1 MLHSLLPAITER
13 LKSVNC
19 PFDVSYGPTRPSQVV
34 SKNAIV
40 FSLDDESG
48 DSMVDST
55 LCKTESK
62 PLFGIK
68 VGCKCRIYAKSY
80 KPAGTIWEHQDL
92 AILARNSVLCAIR
105 AVTMG
110 SFSYLSVSKLG
121 FLSKDQLQLEGLE
134 AWPGVVYEIQF
145 GIPIAIFETKW
156 DGDYVQQQGNVD
168 DVENTL
174 TAGE

>member
-1 MLHSLLPAITER
+1 MLHKLLPAISAR

-19 PFDVSYGPTRPSQVV
+19 PIEVSYGLTRPSPVV

-48 DSMVDST
+48 DSMVDAT

-68 VGCKCRIYAKSY
+68 VGCRCRIYAKSH
-80 KPAGTIWEHQDL
+80 KPAATLWEHQDL
-92 AILARNSVLCAIR
+92 AILARNSVMCALR
-105 AVTMG
+105 AVSMG
-110 SFSYLSVSKLG
+110 SFSYLSVSRLG
-121 FLSKDQLQLEGLE
+121 FLSPQQLQLEGLE

-145 GIPIAIFETKW
+145 GIPIAVFETKW
-156 DGDYVQQQGNVD
+156 DGDFVQQQGNVD

-174 TAGE
+174 SAGD